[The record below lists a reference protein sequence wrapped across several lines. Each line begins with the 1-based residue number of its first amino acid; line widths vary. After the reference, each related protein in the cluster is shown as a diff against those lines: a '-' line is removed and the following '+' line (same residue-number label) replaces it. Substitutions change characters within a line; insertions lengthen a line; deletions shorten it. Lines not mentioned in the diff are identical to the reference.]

1 MPILIASRGRTLRTS
16 RKNPFFKRHPSVR
29 RHRSRSAGQPV
40 TDPSVTDS
48 PAVTDPPVT
57 DPPVT
62 DPPAVGDIRA
72 VVGVGASAG
81 GLQPLREFL
90 SQVPPRSGMAFLI
103 KQHLDPAGRSMLVE
117 LLQRVSPIPVSSAT
131 HGQRIEPDHAYVV
144 APGQALAMTGGVI
157 HLTALPRSHGM
168 PDAIDRLFES
178 LALEYGSR
186 SVAVLFSGM
195 GADGTRGMRAVKDA
209 GGRTFVQSPSS
220 AQFDSMPS
228 HAIASGV
235 IDRIALPHELPAL
248 IISAFAPGASAS
260 PSPGIVLPPQ
270 PLPPADEALGTILAL
285 LRDDSGHDFS
295 FYKTR
300 TLERRIERRID
311 VHELPGKAEYTAFL
325 RANPQERA
333 LLFRELLIGVTGFFR
348 DTPVWQALRER
359 TLPTLLA
366 QVPDG
371 QRLRAWVVGCSTG
384 EEAYSLAMV
393 FCEVLDE
400 MPSHAR
406 CTLQI
411 FATDLSPDAIDRA
424 RRGLFPAGIAGE
436 MSAQRLARFFVAQD
450 DGYRIDKRLR
460 DTIIFA
466 PHDVIRDPP
475 FTRLDLISCRNLLI
489 YFKPALQRAL
499 LPLFHY
505 SLRPG
510 GVLLLGNS
518 ESLGRFDGQ
527 FESADPKLRI
537 YNRPKAVPA
546 NRAPSFPVRPLAG
559 SPLAKESRVPDRQTP
574 AVNLQATADQLLL
587 QNFSPPAVLVN
598 DRGDILYINGR
609 TGQYLEPAA
618 GKANWNIHVMARGEL
633 RAALSAALL
642 QASTRHESVEIL
654 GLLLNE
660 DGQSH
665 RCDVLVRPLQEPGL
679 LQGNV
684 LVVFRPASVAQRPR
698 RRRAATTALQQELE
712 TEVQQLRDQI
722 QTLREDMRVSQEE
735 LQASNE
741 ELQSNNE
748 ELQSTNEEM
757 TSSKEEMQSMNEELQ
772 AVNAELLT
780 RVDELAMAQSDM
792 RNLLNSIDIATLF
805 LDGDLNVRRY
815 TEQSR
820 KIFSL
825 READVGRP
833 ISDLSST
840 LIYPALQDDIRE
852 VLRTLVFCEKSVST
866 TDGHWFTA
874 RIKPYRA
881 LDDRIK
887 GVVITFVDITTA
899 KQLEARLAGA

>member
-1 MPILIASRGRTLRTS
+1 MHLTSLNAPRLPLTDASNSGE
-16 RKNPFFKRHPSVR
+16 
-29 RHRSRSAGQPV
+29 
-40 TDPSVTDS
+40 
-48 PAVTDPPVT
+48 
-57 DPPVT
+57 
-62 DPPAVGDIRA
+62 IRA
-72 VVGVGASAG
+72 VVGLGASAG

-90 SQVPPRSGMAFLI
+90 SQVPPQSGMVFLI
-103 KQHLDPAGRSMLVE
+103 EQHLDPAGKSLLVE
-117 LLQRVSPIPVSSAT
+117 LLQRVSPIPVSGAT
-131 HGQRIEPDHAYVV
+131 EGQRIEPDHAYVV
-144 APGQALAMTGGVI
+144 APGQAVAMADGVI
-157 HLTALPRSHGM
+157 HLTTLPHSHGILD
-168 PDAIDRLFES
+168 PIDRLFES
-178 LALEYGSR
+178 LASEYGSR
-186 SVAVLFSGM
+186 AVAVLFSGM
-195 GADGTRGMRAVKDA
+195 GSDGTRGMRAVKDA
-209 GGRTFVQSPSS
+209 GGRTFVQLPSS

-228 HAIASGV
+228 HAIVSGSA
-235 IDRIALPHELPAL
+235 DRVALPQEVPAL
-248 IISAFAPGASAS
+248 ITHAFAQGSDAS
-260 PSPGIVLPPQ
+260 PLSGARALSSLTLPPQ
-270 PLPPADEALGTILAL
+270 PLPPADEALGIILAL

-295 FYKTR
+295 FYKTS
-300 TLERRIERRID
+300 TLERRIERRVD
-311 VHELPGKAEYTAFL
+311 VHGLPGKTEYTAFL

-348 DTPVWQALRER
+348 DTPVWQALRDR
-359 TLPTLLA
+359 TLPSLLA
-366 QVPDG
+366 DMPDG

-393 FCEVLDE
+393 FREVLDA

-436 MSAQRLARFFVAQD
+436 MSAQRLERFFIAQD

-466 PHDVIRDPP
+466 PHDVISDPP

-489 YFKPALQRAL
+489 YFKPSLQRAL
-499 LPLFHY
+499 LPLFQY

-518 ESLGRFDGQ
+518 ETVGRFDGQ
-527 FESADPKLRI
+527 FEPLDPKLRI
-537 YNRPKAVPA
+537 YRRRSAARLTLLPN
-546 NRAPSFPVRPLAG
+546 FPVRPLAG
-559 SPLAKESRVPDRQTP
+559 STFVKESKVPDKQSL
-574 AVNLQATADQLLL
+574 ALNLQASADQLLL

-598 DRGDILYINGR
+598 ERGDILYINGR
-609 TGQYLEPAA
+609 TGHYLEPAA
-618 GKANWNIHVMARGEL
+618 GKANWNIHVMARGGL
-633 RAALSAALL
+633 RDPLSAALL
-642 QASTRHESVEIL
+642 QASARHQPVEIP
-654 GLLLNE
+654 GLVLNE

-665 RCDVLVRPLQEPGL
+665 RFDVLVRPLEEPRL

-684 LVVFRPASVAQRPR
+684 LVVFRPAPAAQRPR
-698 RRRAATTALQQELE
+698 RRRSATTELQQELE
-712 TEVQQLRDQI
+712 SELQQLRDQI

-772 AVNAELLT
+772 AVNAELQT
-780 RVDELAMAQSDM
+780 RVDELAIAQSDM

-825 READVGRP
+825 READIGRP

-840 LIYPALQDDIRE
+840 LLYPDLQDDIRE

-866 TDGHWFTA
+866 TDGHWFTV
-874 RIKPYRA
+874 RIMPYRA